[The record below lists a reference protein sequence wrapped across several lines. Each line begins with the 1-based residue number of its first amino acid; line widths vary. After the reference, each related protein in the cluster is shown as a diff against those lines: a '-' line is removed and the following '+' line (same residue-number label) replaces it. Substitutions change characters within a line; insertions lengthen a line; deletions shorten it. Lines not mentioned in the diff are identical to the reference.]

1 MSRHRLAF
9 DIGGTF
15 TDFVLVNEDT
25 GEVRLHKLLT
35 TPSDPAAAS
44 LQGIQELVS
53 EADVGHIDI
62 SLAVHGTTLV
72 TNAIIERKGA
82 KVGLLTTRGF
92 RDAMEIGRE
101 QRYDID
107 DLFITFPSP
116 LVPRKRRL
124 EVGERMS
131 RDGEILRELDEHE
144 LKQAIGRLKDEGVE
158 SVAVC
163 FLHSYRNSVHEL
175 QARNLIRDA
184 YPELPV
190 STSSEVAPEIREYER
205 VVTTSANAYVMPLVQ
220 RYLSGLE
227 SKLGDRGFGGELY
240 LMQSNGG
247 TTSVD
252 EAKSLPISL
261 LESGPAGGAIYT
273 SYVGQLIGKTEL
285 LSFDMGGTTAKA
297 CLVQDGK
304 PDLAPQLEAAREH
317 RFKRGSGLP
326 IKAPV
331 IDMIEIGAGGGSI
344 ARVNQLGL
352 LQVGPDSA
360 GAEPGPACYGSG
372 GNLPTVT
379 DANLL
384 LGYLNP
390 EYFLGGRLTLD
401 IAAAE
406 QAVEGLA
413 RELGITTPAAALGIH
428 QLVSENMASAARI
441 HIVEKGRDPRAFAM
455 VAFGGAAPAHASRV
469 ARLLGVEEVIIPQG
483 AGAASAV
490 GFLVAPLA
498 FDLARS
504 LPGEIAALPAS
515 EIDAVLQGL
524 EAEGTRRLRES
535 GFEGT
540 PSVSRTADMRILGQV
555 HEIQV
560 PVPPG
565 AVTDEWRSQLAK
577 AFEEEYRRLFEH
589 LPPVAGVEVLNWR
602 VRVSGPQPRVDM
614 QPQGPRGRSNDALK
628 GHRPAIFEASDSPI
642 VAAVYDRY
650 ALVAGNTVNGPAIIE
665 EREATTVLLPGDVA
679 TVDDLGQLRILV
691 KGGSDDA

>member
-1 MSRHRLAF
+1 MSRYRLAF

-15 TDFVLVNEDT
+15 TDFVLVNEST

-44 LQGIQELVS
+44 LQGIQDLVS
-53 EADVGHIDI
+53 EERVGHDDI

-82 KVGLLTTRGF
+82 EVGLLTTRGF

-107 DLFITFPSP
+107 DLFITFPEP

-124 EVGERMS
+124 ELGERVS
-131 RDGEILRELDEHE
+131 RDGEILHELDEDE
-144 LKQAIGRLKDEGVE
+144 LMQAVERLKEQGVE
-158 SVAVC
+158 SLAVC
-163 FLHSYRNSVHEL
+163 FLHSYRNPAHEV
-175 QARNLIRDA
+175 QARKIIENA
-184 YPELPV
+184 YPDLPV
-190 STSSEVAPEIREYER
+190 STSSDVAPEIREYER
-205 VVTTSANAYVMPLVQ
+205 VVTASANAYVMPLVQ

-227 SKLGDRGFGGELY
+227 SNLDARGFRGELY

-247 TTSVD
+247 TTSIE
-252 EAKSLPISL
+252 EAKSLPITL

-273 SYVGQLIGKTEL
+273 SYVGQLIGKAEL

-297 CLVQDGK
+297 CLVQGGK

-360 GAEPGPACYGSG
+360 GAEPGPASYGRG
-372 GNLPTVT
+372 GNEPTVT

-390 EYFLGGRLTLD
+390 AYFLGGRLALD
-401 IAAAE
+401 VAAAKR
-406 QAVEGLA
+406 AVMGLA
-413 RELGITTPAAALGIH
+413 EELGITASAAALGIH
-428 QLVSENMASAARI
+428 KLVSENMASAARI

-469 ARLLGVEEVIIPQG
+469 ARLLGVREVIIPLG

-504 LPGEIAALPAS
+504 LPGDLGTLPAA

-524 EAEGTRRLRES
+524 EAEGTRRLQQS
-535 GFEGT
+535 GFEGA
-540 PSVSRTADMRILGQV
+540 PQVVRAADMRILGQV

-560 PVPPG
+560 PVPAG
-565 AVTDEWRSQLAK
+565 AVTGEWRSRLAA
-577 AFEEEYRRLFEH
+577 AFEEEYRRLFQH
-589 LPPVAGVEVLNWR
+589 LPPVAGIEVLNWR

-614 QPQGPRGRSNDALK
+614 HPEATQGRSGHGLK
-628 GHRPAIFEASDSPI
+628 GHRSAIFEASESP
-642 VAAVYDRY
+642 VEAAVYDRY
-650 ALVAGNTVNGPAIIE
+650 ELTDGDTVDGPAIIE

-679 TVDDLGQLRILV
+679 TVDGLGQLRIVV
-691 KGGSDDA
+691 KGGSDGA